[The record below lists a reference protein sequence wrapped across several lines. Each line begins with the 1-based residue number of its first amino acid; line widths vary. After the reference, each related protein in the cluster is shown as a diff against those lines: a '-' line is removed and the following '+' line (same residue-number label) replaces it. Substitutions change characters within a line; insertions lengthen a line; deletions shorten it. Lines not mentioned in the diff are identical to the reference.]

1 MQMHIYHL
9 RALSPFHLGERGIG
23 LEASDVVAHADTLFS
38 ALCSVG
44 REFYGVSWV
53 EDWLGAFQQSP
64 PFWLSSAFPQLGDGW
79 LRLYP
84 RPLDSPPGVGAGDD
98 ATVKRLKTVEL
109 VSESIFLKWVKGDSL
124 AMELPQKEEAQPPLL
139 HDAHVWVTRNEM
151 AALQEHGMT
160 DRKGQPILWKKED
173 VPRVTVDRIRSKSQV
188 YQAGRVTF
196 QPSGGL
202 WLGFV
207 WGQDAELSSQIEVL
221 LEVMGHAGIGGER
234 SSGHGQFKVVSSEVV
249 DLPDPVQRCV
259 MLSLYWPRTDSEAA
273 ALTDSRAAYKLLVR
287 RGWIG
292 SPEGRTLRRK
302 AVRMV
307 AEGSVLPGEPRPTGG
322 LADVT
327 PDALTAHR
335 VYRYGYALPV
345 GMAGGAA

>member
-9 RALSPFHLGERGIG
+9 GALSPFHLGERGIG
-23 LEASDVVAHADTLFS
+23 LEASYVVAHADTLFS

-44 REFYGVSWV
+44 REFYGVGWV
-53 EDWLGAFQQSP
+53 EGLLAAFQASP
-64 PFWLSSAFPQLGDGW
+64 PFLLSSAFPFVQVGDGW

-84 RPLDSPPGVGAGDD
+84 RPLGSPPGIDSGDV
-98 ATVKRLKTVEL
+98 AIAKRLKKVEF
-109 VSESIFLKWVKGDSL
+109 VSESIFLAWVRGDSL
-124 AMELPQKEEAQPPLL
+124 AGELPQQQEEEIQ
-139 HDAHVWVTRNEM
+139 VWVTRDEM
-151 AALQEHGMT
+151 AMLQEYGFT
-160 DRKGQPILWKKED
+160 DQKRQPVLWKKED
-173 VPRVTVDRIRSKSQV
+173 VPRVTVDRIQSKSQV

-196 QPSGGL
+196 QPGGGL

-207 WGQDAELSSQIEVL
+207 WGQDTALFNQIEVL

-234 SSGHGQFKVVSSEVV
+234 SSGHGQFEVAGSEVV
-249 DLPDPVQRCV
+249 DFPDPMQRCV
-259 MLSLYWPRTDSEAA
+259 MLSLYWPRSDGEAA
-273 ALTDSRAAYKLLVR
+273 ALADPQAAYKLLVR

-292 SPEGRTLRRK
+292 SPEGQTLRRK

-307 AEGSVLPGEPRPTGG
+307 AEGSVLPGEPYPIGG

-327 PDALTAHR
+327 PKALRAHR